1 MVDLVRHIA
10 KEKIPKQQKNCQEIL
25 AATGNFPP
33 FIQFRQNVHWGIL
46 SSKTIWCGFD
56 VLRIFLP
63 HHDFLQ
69 KLKKNRWVVRTSAKR
84 LAYKSL
90 WENGCLSPYYYIV
103 ICGVWLRTHT
113 ITTTANI
120 FLLCSKEGE
129 KKPLKCI
136 CVHHCLQMKDG
147 LGAKK
152 SSNKE
157 KKRLRHKKSNLDANK
172 AFPQSYERSLP
183 HFSPIN

>member
-1 MVDLVRHIA
+1 MCR
-10 KEKIPKQQKNCQEIL
+10 EKTVI
-25 AATGNFPP
+25 
-33 FIQFRQNVHWGIL
+33 
-46 SSKTIWCGFD
+46 
-56 VLRIFLP
+56 
-63 HHDFLQ
+63 
-69 KLKKNRWVVRTSAKR
+69 RTSAKR

-90 WENGCLSPYYYIV
+90 WENSCLSPYCYIV
-103 ICGVWLRTHT
+103 ICGVWLQTHT

-157 KKRLRHKKSNLDANK
+157 KKRLRHKKSHLYAKKTFLPIVRTQSSAFFPDQLTRFPTNIIFLNLY
-172 AFPQSYERSLP
+172 FVSSPVLLP
-183 HFSPIN
+183 VRRP